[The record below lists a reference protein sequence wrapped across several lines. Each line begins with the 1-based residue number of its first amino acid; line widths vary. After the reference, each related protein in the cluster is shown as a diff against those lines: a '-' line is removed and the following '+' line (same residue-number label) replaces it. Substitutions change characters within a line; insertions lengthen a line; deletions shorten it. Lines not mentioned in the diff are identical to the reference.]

1 MKLVTQHSSP
11 ESIWRM
17 SSRDRTVTEP
27 EHHLNGILINSNDI
41 IGEAEDSVVLL
52 LTT

>member
-11 ESIWRM
+11 ESIWRVN
-17 SSRDRTVTEP
+17 SRDGTATEP

-41 IGEAEDSVVLL
+41 IGKAEDSVVLL

>member
-1 MKLVTQHSSP
+1 MKLVTQHSTP
-11 ESIWRM
+11 ESIWRA
-17 SSRDRTVTEP
+17 SIRDRTAAEP

-41 IGEAEDSVVLL
+41 IGKAEDSVVLL